1 MSDNESPVGSP
12 ANEPVENDRERDH
25 NEDAAAA
32 DDSDKESEMLS
43 EVDEDQFE
51 DYDPETANIEDR
63 PVDIDEDI
71 ARTLKATKRKRA
83 EGEVVKKPREG
94 RREKKRRDRDD
105 DVAMDDGA
113 DEGGK
118 QARRS
123 RRQSEGERRP
133 RAKAATPEPENED
146 HLSPEEKR
154 KREIDRALD
163 AAIKKPSGT
172 KRRKKDEI
180 DLEDEIDEQ
189 LADLKVQMERA
200 CQADNQARE
209 AGQPA
214 LHKLKLLPDV
224 TAILNRNNV
233 QHAVLDPDT
242 NFLQHVKFFLEPL
255 NDGSLPAYNIQRD
268 IFMALTKLNV
278 EKETLLSSGIGKVV
292 FFYTR
297 SKKPEPS
304 IKRMAQRLLGEWSRP
319 ILKRTDDYKK
329 RHVETREFDYQAAKM
344 AQRQKTNSQ
353 FSLTQRPAVS
363 ARDAERE
370 RFLAPAR
377 TNNQARMANLPSSYT
392 IAPKSTFDGPSGG
405 MEHRPL
411 GAGGMEAFRKMTQK
425 SKRKN

>member
-1 MSDNESPVGSP
+1 MSDSESPVGSP
-12 ANEPVENDRERDH
+12 AKEPVDDGQEHDFQDE
-25 NEDAAAA
+25 AAAA
-32 DDSDKESEMLS
+32 DSDRESDLLS
-43 EVDEDQFE
+43 EVDENQFE

-83 EGEVVKKPREG
+83 DGDVVKKPREG
-94 RREKKRRDRDD
+94 RREKKRRDRDE
-105 DVAMDDGA
+105 DVPMDDG
-113 DEGGK
+113 DDGSK
-118 QARRS
+118 KSRRS
-123 RRQSEGERRP
+123 RRQAEGERRP
-133 RAKAATPEPENED
+133 RAKPPAPEPENED

-154 KREIDRALD
+154 KRAIDRALD
-163 AAIKKPSGT
+163 AAIKKPSGS

-214 LHKLKLLPDV
+214 LHKLKLLPEV
-224 TAILNRNNV
+224 TGILNRNNV

-268 IFMALTKLNV
+268 IFLALTKLNV
-278 EKETLLSSGIGKVV
+278 EKESLLSSGIGKVV

-329 RHVETREFDYQAAKM
+329 RQIETREFDYAAAKL

-353 FSLTQRPAVS
+353 FSLTQRPAQN

-370 RFLAPAR
+370 RFLAAPR
-377 TNNQARMANLPSSYT
+377 SNNNARMSNLPSSYT
-392 IAPKSTFDGPSGG
+392 IAPMSTFDGTRGTD
-405 MEHRPL
+405 HRPL

-425 SKRKN
+425 SKKRGA